1 MNAIDIIFLIA
12 MAVCVIAGFFKGII
26 RQVLTLVG
34 IVVVASL
41 TATVA
46 PHVQKWLGGVVEN
59 ENTRKVIAMI
69 AAALLLAVAYGLVA
83 LILTKILRKLKV
95 IGVLDRILGGILGFA
110 EVYLLF
116 AVLFALFNDTAD
128 GFLPLLKKAV
138 GQSFR
143 ESWVGA
149 HIYAN
154 NFFGHWII
162 VDIAQKILDSLAPS
176 V

>member
-1 MNAIDIIFLIA
+1 MNTIDIIFLVA
-12 MAVCVIAGFFKGII
+12 MAICVVIGFFKGII
-26 RQVLTLVG
+26 KQVLTIVG
-34 IVVVASL
+34 IILVSTL

-46 PHVQKWLGGVVEN
+46 PLVQEWFVGVIEN
-59 ENTRKVIAMI
+59 DGTRSVIAMVV
-69 AAALLLAVAYGLVA
+69 AALLLTVAYGIVA

-116 AVLFALFNDTAD
+116 AVLFALFNDT
-128 GFLPLLKKAV
+128 GEEFMPLLKKAM
-138 GQSFR
+138 GQSFSD
-143 ESWVGA
+143 SWVGS

-162 VDIAQKILDSLAPS
+162 VDIAQKLLDSVAP
-176 V
+176 VA